1 MWDIQLFKL
10 NFDQHEMKAVKN
22 VISSEWLTM
31 GEKTIEFEEKFAKYI
46 SNDVL
51 CSAVSSC
58 TAALHLS
65 LLGLDI
71 GLGDEVIVPGLTFVA
86 SANVVKLVG
95 AKPILSDCESLENW
109 NMTAEKIEK
118 CITDKTK
125 AVIIVHYA
133 GYPCD
138 IKPIVDLCKERNIY
152 LIEDVAHAPGA
163 SIDGIKCGAWGD
175 IGTFSFFSNKNLSVG
190 EGGMITSRD
199 AKIHNRLK
207 SLRSHGM
214 TSLTLDRHKGRSST
228 YNVTESGLNYRLD
241 EIRSALGIEQLKKL
255 DHGNKKRMEL
265 TKTYRLN
272 LDDIN
277 IEIPYKKI
285 SKTAISAYHILPVLL
300 PKGTDRE
307 NVMNYLKENK
317 IQSSIHYPAFWD
329 FEAFRDDCNRKDAP
343 YVAEIC
349 DRQLTLPLYPT
360 MTHEEVSKVT
370 DCLKKAI

>member
-10 NFDQHEMKAVKN
+10 NFDQHEKRAVQD
-22 VISSEWLTM
+22 VIASEWLTM
-31 GEKTIEFEEKFAKYI
+31 GEKTIEFEQKFEEYI
-46 SNDVL
+46 SNDVS

-71 GLGDEVIVPGLTFVA
+71 GPGDEVIVPGLTFVA

-95 AKPILSDCESLENW
+95 AKPILSDCESYENW
-109 NMTAEKIEK
+109 NMTADNIEK
-118 CITDKTK
+118 CITDRTK
-125 AVIIVHYA
+125 AIIVVHYA
-133 GYPCD
+133 GYPCE
-138 IKPIVDLCKERNIY
+138 IKPILDLCKERNIY

-190 EGGMITSRD
+190 EGGMITARD
-199 AKIHNRLK
+199 EKIHNRMR

-228 YNVTESGLNYRLD
+228 YNVTESGLNYRMD
-241 EIRSALGIEQLKKL
+241 EIRAALGIEQLKKL
-255 DHGNKKRMEL
+255 ESGNRKRMEL
-265 TKTYRLN
+265 TKIYRSN
-272 LDDIN
+272 LDNTDIKMPFG
-277 IEIPYKKI
+277 ET
-285 SKTAISAYHILPVLL
+285 SKTSTSAYHILPVLL
-300 PKGTDRE
+300 PEGIKRK
-307 NVMNYLKENK
+307 NVMNFMKENK
-317 IQSSIHYPAFWD
+317 IQTSIHYPAFWD
-329 FEAFRDDCNRKDAP
+329 FEAFKNDCDRKDAP

-360 MTHEEVSKVT
+360 MTEEEVNKVT
-370 DCLKKAI
+370 NCIKKAI